1 MKKLVLRVGGILGII
16 FLMFSCKKGDPEVV
30 LEKEGVL
37 SVSIQSPSLDT
48 PMSCYIYPTSGDN
61 TLISTISDGQNF
73 SKELPEGEYAVSVW
87 GYDPTEAGLQGEDT
101 YETTLLSVYASGDT
115 IYSLNHPV
123 GGISAQKVVVKRGET
138 TSLSLTATDL
148 RRTLSIN
155 VNIGSGFAGA
165 KVSGTLSGIASTV
178 RLTADQPVVS
188 SGRLL
193 AMTATPAAASGEYLL
208 EGGVLGIIADEK
220 KGNLLSLTIV
230 TQQGETYIHEED
242 LTQPLADA
250 LAAGK
255 DTLNVSIVARPAV
268 PVKLY
273 TGIRTRASV
282 DMFDQTA
289 VSIAVGTSSGQFT
302 DSWEGVATAGEI
314 RLQPERY
321 YPTDGSPL
329 FLRGYYPPAPLEG
342 NEIHYTLTG
351 QEDLMLSVEQ
361 SGSLSQRFDEVGSPL
376 IYSHLLSQLNFTL
389 NLKGA
394 SGDCKVRSVHLNGMA
409 SAAVVSLSSGSVA
422 PVGPSAP
429 VVVYTDSGTGGFPV
443 VDGKVTLPGYVLVQ
457 PQATLTLDLVLAV
470 DGDPSHDLTF
480 TDLPINFEGGS
491 SQGGNAYEVKIE
503 LKVPDVPDVPDDP
516 DVPDTP
522 DEPDNPDNP
531 DEPDQPDPPTPPT
544 PPTPPDDP
552 NEKDQIKVKAEIIPW
567 KSGNGGGAIL

>member
-1 MKKLVLRVGGILGII
+1 MKKLVLIVGGILGII
-16 FLMFSCKKGDPEVV
+16 FLLFSCKKDELDVV
-30 LEKEGVL
+30 REKEGVL
-37 SVSIQSPSLDT
+37 SVSIQAPSLDI
-48 PMSCYIYPTSGDN
+48 PLSCYIYSASGE
-61 TLISTISDGQNF
+61 TVLVSTMSEEQNL

-87 GYDPTEAGLQGEDT
+87 GYDPADADLQGVDKYDT
-101 YETTLLSVYASGDT
+101 SLLSVHSSGDT
-115 IYSLNHPV
+115 IYSVNHPV
-123 GGISAQKVVVKRGET
+123 CGVNAGGVAVKRGDT
-138 TSLSLTATDL
+138 TSLLLSATDL
-148 RRTLSIN
+148 RRILSIK

-165 KVSGTLSGIASTV
+165 QVSGTLSGIASTV
-178 RLTADQPVVS
+178 RFTSGKPEVS
-188 SGRLL
+188 AGRLL
-193 AMTATPAAASGEYLL
+193 AITATPAANPGEYLL
-208 EGGVLGIIADEK
+208 ESGVLGVIADGK
-220 KGNLLSLTIV
+220 NGNLLSLTIV
-230 TQQGETYIHEED
+230 THQGETYKHEED

-255 DTLNVSIVARPAV
+255 DTLNVAVEARPAV

-282 DMFDQTA
+282 DMFDQTT
-289 VSIAVGTSSGQFT
+289 VSIAVGSSSGQFSE
-302 DSWEGVATAGEI
+302 SWEGVATDGEI
-314 RLQPERY
+314 RLHPERY
-321 YPTDGSPL
+321 YPADGSSL
-329 FLRGYYPPAPLEG
+329 FLRGYYPAAPLEG

-361 SGSLSQRFDEVGSPL
+361 SGSLSQRFDEVSSPL

-389 NLKGA
+389 HLEGA
-394 SGDCKVRSVHLNGMA
+394 SSNCKVRSVHLNGMA
-409 SAAVVSLSSGSVA
+409 SAAIVSLSSGSVV
-422 PVGPSAP
+422 PVGSSAP

-457 PQATLTLDLVLAV
+457 PQATFTIDLVLAV
-470 DGDPSHDLTF
+470 DGDPSHDLNF

-544 PPTPPDDP
+544 PPDDP
-552 NEKDQIKVKAEIIPW
+552 NEKDKIKVNAEIIPW